1 MYVERWMGVTECLNL
16 PNTYR
21 YYTIYLFAKKICM
34 YILYIHI
41 QLCIYKCIYI
51 HISYICVCAV
61 PLHSFLSGRTFVT
74 PLSSPF
80 PWIPWPRCLW
90 RWNARCVC
98 MSPVCLAAKSS
109 SKPFTFVATGKTMPG
124 QRTKHFFKWSL
135 NERLG
140 NEEQTLMKETKKQ
153 LTSTVKCWENLR
165 EFKFKK
171 GLRWPSVPGFLLFC
185 RFWEPL
191 VSHSGT
197 RPNTLNSMFMC
208 IQKCI
213 WIQAKIYTY
222 INMYRH
228 LLIFA

>member
-1 MYVERWMGVTECLNL
+1 MHV
-16 PNTYR
+16 
-21 YYTIYLFAKKICM
+21 
-34 YILYIHI
+34 YIHI
-41 QLCIYKCIYI
+41 QLYI
-51 HISYICVCAV
+51 HTNAYIYVCAQSLCT
-61 PLHSFLSGRTFVT
+61 PSYPEEHLSLLSVHHFRGALDQGAYDDEMPDVFACRQCVLQLNLPANPS
-74 PLSSPF
+74 PLSRREKQCQDNGRNICS
-80 PWIPWPRCLW
+80 
-90 RWNARCVC
+90 
-98 MSPVCLAAKSS
+98 
-109 SKPFTFVATGKTMPG
+109 
-124 QRTKHFFKWSL
+124 KWSL

-197 RPNTLNSMFMC
+197 RPNTLNSMLMC

-213 WIQAKIYTY
+213 WIKPKYKPT
-222 INMYRH
+222 
-228 LLIFA
+228 LIPKTWGILRD

>member
-1 MYVERWMGVTECLNL
+1 MYV
-16 PNTYR
+16 YI
-21 YYTIYLFAKKICM
+21 IYSYSIM
-34 YILYIHI
+34 YIQMH
-41 QLCIYKCIYI
+41 IYI

-109 SKPFTFVATGKTMPG
+109 SKPFTFVATGKAMPG

-165 EFKFKK
+165 EFKLKK
-171 GLRWPSVPGFLLFC
+171 AWDGQVSQDSCYSADFGNLL
-185 RFWEPL
+185 
-191 VSHSGT
+191 SHIAA
-197 RPNTLNSMFMC
+197 RDPTL
-208 IQKCI
+208 
-213 WIQAKIYTY
+213 
-222 INMYRH
+222 
-228 LLIFA
+228 